1 MIIIPP
7 HARKQMEKRG
17 IDEVDVIETVRSC
30 EIIFEQINER
40 FGVKKYSKLPLGF
53 KSLIVV
59 WYVNKNGEEEVITT
73 YWRRDRK

>member
-1 MIIIPP
+1 MIIILPYV
-7 HARKQMEKRG
+7 RKQMEKRG
-17 IDEVDVIETVRSC
+17 IDELDVIETVKSC

>member
-30 EIIFEQINER
+30 EIILEQINER
-40 FGVKKYSKLPLGF
+40 FRVKKYSKLPLGF

-59 WYVNKNGEEEVITT
+59 WCINKNGEEEVITT